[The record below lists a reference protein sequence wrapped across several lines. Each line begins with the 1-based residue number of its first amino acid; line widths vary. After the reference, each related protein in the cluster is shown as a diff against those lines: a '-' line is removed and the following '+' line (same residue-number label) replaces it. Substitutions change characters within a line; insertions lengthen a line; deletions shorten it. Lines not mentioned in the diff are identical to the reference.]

1 MIQKQS
7 QRSDSLEMS
16 KTHPECNKSLAKSTP
31 ASEAYALRKIKGSPC
46 SEPAKFQGACHNS
59 SYYEKTKIF

>member
-16 KTHPECNKSLAKSTP
+16 KTHPECNKSLARESTP
-31 ASEAYALRKIKGSPC
+31 ASEAYALRKMKGSPC
-46 SEPAKFQGACHNS
+46 SEPAKFQGARHTCNS
-59 SYYEKTKIF
+59 YLI

>member
-1 MIQKQS
+1 
-7 QRSDSLEMS
+7 MS
-16 KTHPECNKSLAKSTP
+16 TTHPERNKSLAKSNP

-46 SEPAKFQGACHNS
+46 SNPAKFQGAWDNS